1 MNSIEK
7 LRIKNLEFKKSCY
20 LGQEPENPSYS
31 IDKWYKNEYY
41 KQEKK
46 YIKEGEFYKYPDPE
60 ICLTI
65 HKNCFKNKECCY
77 SIAHFVWDEHE
88 ECYTFEFVGDRPLDL
103 TDTERVVFWRL
114 IEHGFNV
121 LNRGEQD

>member
-7 LRIKNLEFKKSCY
+7 LRIKNLEFRKSSY

-41 KQEKK
+41 KQEKN
-46 YIKEGEFYKYPDPE
+46 YIKEGEFYRYPDPE
-60 ICLTI
+60 ICCKI

-77 SIAHFVWDEHE
+77 TIAHFVWDEHE
-88 ECYTFEFVGDRPLDL
+88 EYYNFEFVTDRPLDL
-103 TDTERVVFWRL
+103 TDQERVVFWRL

-121 LNRGEQD
+121 LNRREED